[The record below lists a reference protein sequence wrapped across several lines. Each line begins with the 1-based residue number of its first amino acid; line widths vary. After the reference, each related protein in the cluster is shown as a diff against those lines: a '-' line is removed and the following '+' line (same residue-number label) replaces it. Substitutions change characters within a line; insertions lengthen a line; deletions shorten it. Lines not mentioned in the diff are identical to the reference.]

1 MATANLHLT
10 TRTIYGSRMQTC
22 LTLGLQPY
30 TTLPLTTLNEKWS
43 IHNNTGWPSN
53 VQPKVEYYC
62 IGNKG
67 HRVQVGA
74 DSIGYFE
81 PIPHKIDDAGL
92 YGFLPFVMRLVTD
105 DLSPTEREKYGL
117 RVPVDVSGTRYY
129 AYYLKRIDMLNVT
142 PQIRKTI
149 ITNGVSVVTD
159 FTPDSSNLSPTP
171 PAIPPTGATSTNGEF
186 LSVIATIDLSFSA
199 LDVQELINVCRLLYD
214 NELMAA
220 ISEIG
225 LVGGVRRTVSLL
237 DSNGAPT
244 PTNYSECLGATIVS
258 HTTAYYPVG
267 MSNDGVNLKVHVG
280 ANEPMFG
287 PSDTTVDP
295 EP

>member
-1 MATANLHLT
+1 MASANLHLT

-22 LTLGLQPY
+22 LTLGLPY
-30 TTLPLTTLNEKWS
+30 APMPLSTLNEKWS
-43 IHNNTGWPSN
+43 IHNSSGWPAA
-53 VQPKVEYYC
+53 VMPKVEYYC
-62 IGNKG
+62 IGNGG

-81 PIPHKIDDAGL
+81 PIPHRLDDAGL
-92 YGFLPFVMRLVTD
+92 YRFLPFVMRPIID
-105 DLSPTEREKYGL
+105 DLDVNERARYGM
-117 RVPVDVSGTRYY
+117 RVPIDVSGTRYW
-129 AYYLKRIDMLNVT
+129 AYYLKKIDLTNVT
-142 PQIRKTI
+142 PQVRKTI

-159 FTPDSSNLSPTP
+159 FTPDSTNLTPTP
-171 PAIPPTGATSTNGEF
+171 PAIAPTGVTETNGEF
-186 LSVIATIDLSFSA
+186 LSVIATIDLSFTA
-199 LDVQELINVCRLLYD
+199 LDVQELINVCRILYD

-225 LVGGVRRTVSLL
+225 LVGGVTRNVSLL
-237 DSNGAPT
+237 DANGSTTA
-244 PTNYSECLGATIVS
+244 TNYAECLGATIVS

-267 MSNDGVNLKVHVG
+267 MSNDGVNLSVHVG

-287 PSDTTVDP
+287 PSQTSVDP